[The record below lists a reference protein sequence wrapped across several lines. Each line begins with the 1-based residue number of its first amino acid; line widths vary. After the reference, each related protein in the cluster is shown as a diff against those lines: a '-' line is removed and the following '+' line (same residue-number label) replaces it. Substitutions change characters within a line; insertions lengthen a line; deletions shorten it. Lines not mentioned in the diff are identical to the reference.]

1 MFQMIFLE
9 AKRFFQAFQLH
20 TNDERRQAD
29 GFFGGNGLSWV
40 KQLGPGLAVSAL
52 DTRTERTRAQIIPM
66 KRMDELSARVRVS
79 LSLLASLFLP
89 HFSCRFARLCLSL
102 LASASL
108 LFSCLCLS
116 LPAQCHQCLMLVSII
131 CRNYTQGE
139 ETSCEIQSPAASTLS
154 CM

>member
-1 MFQMIFLE
+1 MFRMIFLE

-66 KRMDELSARVRVS
+66 ERMDELSARVRVPP
-79 LSLLASLFLP
+79 LSLLASLCLP
-89 HFSCRFARLCLSL
+89 HFSCGFDRLCLSL

-108 LFSCLCLS
+108 FLPLPLATCTMSSMPDLS
-116 LPAQCHQCLMLVSII
+116 
-131 CRNYTQGE
+131 
-139 ETSCEIQSPAASTLS
+139 
-154 CM
+154 